1 MEISRPFVRLP
12 YAFDAE
18 RLAEEIQSL
27 PADAWMAHPSGMKG
41 NSAVA
46 LISRNAGDNDDF
58 DGAMEITPHLRQGAY
73 MQQVLACF
81 GEVLARSRLMRLA
94 PSCEV
99 STHVDFNY
107 HWYTR
112 VRIHVP
118 IITDPAVIFYC
129 ADEKLHMRPGEC
141 WIFDSWRRHRVV
153 NGGRHDRIH
162 LVIDTA
168 GSSRFWRTVR
178 EMERFDPHR
187 DAQAIEQRIRR
198 VPFEVDKQIT
208 IETEQYNTAPIMSP
222 GEVDAL
228 VTELVR
234 DFEANPDNDIRLV
247 TRYTEI
253 LTDFRKDWRETWHRH
268 GYRKSGW
275 PHYQSVIETLQ
286 LQLDPDPRALVTRSN
301 EVGVNP
307 IIVQR
312 ILRSALATER
322 YDQFVGAASSK
333 R

>member
-1 MEISRPFVRLP
+1 MDLSRPFIRLP
-12 YAFDAE
+12 FEFDSE
-18 RLAEEIQSL
+18 RLAEEVTAL
-27 PADAWMAHPSGMKG
+27 PHDAWMTHPSGMKG

-46 LISRNAGDNDDF
+46 LISHDAGDNDDF
-58 DGAMEITPHLRQGAY
+58 DGAMSVTRHLQRCPY
-73 MQQVLACF
+73 VKQVMACF

-118 IITDPAVIFYC
+118 IVTDPNVIFYC
-129 ADEKLHMRPGEC
+129 ADENLHMRPGEC
-141 WIFDSWRRHRVV
+141 WIFNSWRRHRVV
-153 NGGRHDRIH
+153 NGGKHDRVH

-187 DAQAIEQRIRR
+187 DAQAIKQRIRR
-198 VPFEVDKQIT
+198 VPFEADKQVT
-208 IETEQYNTAPIMSP
+208 IATEQYNTAPIMSP

-234 DFEANPDNDIRLV
+234 DFEDNPNNDIRLV
-247 TRYTEI
+247 AHYIDI
-253 LTDFRKDWRETWHRH
+253 LTDFKKDWRETWHRY
-268 GYRKSGW
+268 GYQKDGW
-275 PHYQSVIETLQ
+275 PHYQSVIDTLRQ
-286 LQLDPDPRALVTRSN
+286 QLDPNPRALVTRSN

-322 YDQFVGAASSK
+322 YDHFVGAADSN
-333 R
+333 